1 MKVSVITA
9 NYNGSR
15 FLEKT
20 ILSVLNQAHHVELEY
35 IMIDGCST
43 DSSGEII
50 DKYGHLFAHCI
61 VEKDSGPAEAIN
73 KGLRLA
79 DGDIVAWLNSD
90 DQYCPQTLLRVCQ
103 AFKENPAA
111 SMCFGHCRII
121 DENDREIRSFISRF
135 KELFFPISSRFTY
148 QCINYIS
155 QPALFFRGEAIRSA
169 GFLREDMRAAWDYE
183 FVLRLWRYG
192 HARYLPGLPLASFRW
207 HPGSISGSNYH
218 TQFKEEYEVAKSDA
232 GRYSLQTI
240 IHFFV
245 RWAIVSAYA
254 AMTKPM
260 GKFQNQ
266 R

>member
-1 MKVSVITA
+1 MKLSVITA

-15 FLEKT
+15 FLEKS
-20 ILSVLNQAHHVELEY
+20 IVSVLNQAGDVDLEY

-43 DSSGEII
+43 DSSAEII
-50 DKYGHLFAHCI
+50 KKYRSSFTHCV

-79 DGDIVAWLNSD
+79 EGDIVAWLNSD
-90 DQYCPQTLLRVCQ
+90 DQYCPQALLRVCQ
-103 AFKENPAA
+103 ALKDDQAA

-155 QPALFFRGEAIRSA
+155 QPALFFRGEAVRSA
-169 GFLREDMRAAWDYE
+169 GSLREDMQAAWDYE
-183 FVLRLWRYG
+183 FVLRLWRCGY
-192 HARYLPGLPLASFRW
+192 ARYLPGPPLASFRW
-207 HPGSISGSNYH
+207 HPGSISGSSYH
-218 TQFKEEYEVAKSDA
+218 TQFKEEYEAAKKDA
-232 GRYSLQTI
+232 GRYSMQTI
-240 IHFFV
+240 LHFFV

-254 AMTKPM
+254 AMTKPV
-260 GKFQNQ
+260 GRF
-266 R
+266 